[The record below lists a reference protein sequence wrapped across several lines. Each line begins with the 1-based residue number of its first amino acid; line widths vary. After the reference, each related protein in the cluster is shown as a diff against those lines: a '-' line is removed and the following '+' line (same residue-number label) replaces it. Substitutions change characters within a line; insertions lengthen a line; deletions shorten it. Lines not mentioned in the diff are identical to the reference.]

1 MSLNSLSNG
10 WVFIDKPKGITS
22 FDVIRKV
29 RRFTKIKKI
38 GHSGTLD
45 PFATGVLALAFGEAT
60 KSIQFFSSIKE
71 YDFEVTFGETRDTD
85 DVTGNIIESND
96 IYPSLDSIN
105 SCIMSFI
112 GTIDQVPP
120 NYSAVKVEGQR
131 AYKLARNGK
140 AFDLGSKK
148 VEIFKFQC
156 LAKITDNIYSLRV
169 KCSSGTYIRS
179 LARDI
184 AEKLGCFAYVSSLRR
199 TGIGKIN
206 EKNLISLDKFEEL
219 VHIGDHFDY
228 VHTIQDVLD
237 DIPAVLLNYEKACRF
252 QNGVSL
258 DFDLEIVNFKKVLL
272 VSEKSLLGVG
282 KINNNKL
289 IPIRVFNIVGER
301 DVDK

>member
-1 MSLNSLSNG
+1 MNLGSLSNG
-10 WVFIDKPKGITS
+10 WIFIDKPKGITS
-22 FDVIRKV
+22 FDVIRKI
-29 RRFTKIKKI
+29 RNLTKIKKI

-60 KSIQFFSSIKE
+60 KSIQFLSSTKE

-85 DVTGNIIESND
+85 DVTGNVIESKD
-96 IYPSLDSIN
+96 VYPSLDSIN
-105 SCIMSFI
+105 SCIMTFI

-120 NYSAVKVEGQR
+120 HYSAVKVKGQR
-131 AYKLARNGK
+131 AYKLARKGK
-140 AFDLGSKK
+140 TFELGSKK

-156 LAKITDNIYSLRV
+156 LAKTADNVYSLRV

-237 DIPAVLLNYEKACRF
+237 DIPAVLLNYENARKF
-252 QNGVSL
+252 QNGVKL
-258 DFDLEIVNFKKVLL
+258 DFDIETLGTKNVLFI
-272 VSEKSLLGVG
+272 SENGPLGVG
-282 KINNNKL
+282 KINNNK
-289 IPIRVFNIVGER
+289 INPIRIFNIVGKR

>member
-1 MSLNSLSNG
+1 
-10 WVFIDKPKGITS
+10 
-22 FDVIRKV
+22 
-29 RRFTKIKKI
+29 
-38 GHSGTLD
+38 
-45 PFATGVLALAFGEAT
+45 
-60 KSIQFFSSIKE
+60 
-71 YDFEVTFGETRDTD
+71 
-85 DVTGNIIESND
+85 
-96 IYPSLDSIN
+96 
-105 SCIMSFI
+105 MSFI
-112 GTIDQVPP
+112 GVIDQVPP

-184 AEKLGCFAYVSSLRR
+184 AKKLGCFAYVSSLRR
-199 TGIGKIN
+199 TGIGKIK

-237 DIPAVLLNYEKACRF
+237 DIPAVLLSFENACKF
-252 QNGVSL
+252 QNGVKL
-258 DFDLEIVNFKKVLL
+258 DFDIKTLDTKNVLFL
-272 VSEKSLLGVG
+272 SL
-282 KINNNKL
+282 IH
-289 IPIRVFNIVGER
+289 I
-301 DVDK
+301 

>member
-1 MSLNSLSNG
+1 VSLSSLSNG
-10 WVFIDKPKGITS
+10 WIFIDKPKGITS

-29 RRFTKIKKI
+29 RKFTKIKKI

-60 KSIQFFSSIKE
+60 KSIQFSSSIKE

-85 DVTGNIIESND
+85 DVTGNVIESNG
-96 IYPSLDSIN
+96 IYPSLDTIN

-140 AFDLGSKK
+140 AFDLRSKK

-228 VHTIQDVLD
+228 VYTIQDVLD
-237 DIPAVLLNYEKACRF
+237 DIPAVLLCYENAYKF
-252 QNGVSL
+252 QNGVKL
-258 DFDLEIVNFKKVLL
+258 DFDIKTLGTKNVLFI
-272 VSEKSLLGVG
+272 SENGPLGVG
-282 KINNNKL
+282 KINNNK
-289 IPIRVFNIVGER
+289 INPIRIFNIVGKR

>member
-1 MSLNSLSNG
+1 MSLGPLSNG
-10 WVFIDKPKGITS
+10 WIFIDKPKGITS

-29 RRFTKIKKI
+29 RAFTKIKKI

-60 KSIQFFSSIKE
+60 KSIQFLSSIKE
-71 YDFEVTFGETRDTD
+71 YDFEITFGEKRDTD
-85 DVTGNIIESND
+85 DVTGNVIESND
-96 IYPSLDSIN
+96 VYPSLNSIN
-105 SCIMSFI
+105 NCIKTFI

-120 NYSAVKVEGQR
+120 HYSAVKVEGQR
-131 AYKLARNGK
+131 AYKLARKGK
-140 AFDLGSKK
+140 TFELGSKK

-156 LAKITDNIYSLRV
+156 LTKNADNKYSLRV

-228 VHTIQDVLD
+228 VHKIQDVLD
-237 DIPAVLLNYEKACRF
+237 DIPAVLLCYENAYKF
-252 QNGVSL
+252 QNGVKL
-258 DFDLEIVNFKKVLL
+258 DFDIKTLGTKNVLFI
-272 VSEKSLLGVG
+272 SENGPLGVG
-282 KINNNKL
+282 KINNNK
-289 IPIRVFNIVGER
+289 INPIRIFNIVGKR

>member
-1 MSLNSLSNG
+1 
-10 WVFIDKPKGITS
+10 
-22 FDVIRKV
+22 
-29 RRFTKIKKI
+29 
-38 GHSGTLD
+38 
-45 PFATGVLALAFGEAT
+45 
-60 KSIQFFSSIKE
+60 
-71 YDFEVTFGETRDTD
+71 
-85 DVTGNIIESND
+85 
-96 IYPSLDSIN
+96 
-105 SCIMSFI
+105 MSFI

-237 DIPAVLLNYEKACRF
+237 DIPAVLLCYENACKF
-252 QNGVSL
+252 QNGVKL
-258 DFDLEIVNFKKVLL
+258 DFDIKTLGTKNVLFI
-272 VSEKSLLGVG
+272 SENGPLGVG
-282 KINNNKL
+282 KINNNK
-289 IPIRVFNIVGER
+289 INPIRIFNIVGKR

>member
-1 MSLNSLSNG
+1 MSLGSLSNG
-10 WVFIDKPKGITS
+10 WIFIDKPKGITS

-60 KSIQFFSSIKE
+60 KSIQFLSSIKE

-85 DVTGNIIESND
+85 DVTGNVIESND
-96 IYPSLDSIN
+96 MYPSLESIN
-105 SCIMSFI
+105 SCIMTFI

-131 AYKLARNGK
+131 AYKLARKGK
-140 AFDLGSKK
+140 TFDLGSKK
-148 VEIFKFQC
+148 VEIYKFQC
-156 LAKITDNIYSLRV
+156 LAKTAANIFSLRV

-184 AEKLGCFAYVSSLRR
+184 AEKLGCFAHVSSLRR

-237 DIPAVLLNYEKACRF
+237 DIPAVLLSYENACKF
-252 QNGVSL
+252 QNGVKL
-258 DFDLEIVNFKKVLL
+258 DFDI
-272 VSEKSLLGVG
+272 KSLGTKNVLFISENGPLGVG
-282 KINNNKL
+282 KINNNK
-289 IPIRVFNIVGER
+289 INPIRVFNIVGKR

>member
-1 MSLNSLSNG
+1 MSLGSLSNG
-10 WVFIDKPKGITS
+10 WIFIDKPKGITS

-60 KSIQFFSSIKE
+60 KSIQFLSSIKE
-71 YDFEVTFGETRDTD
+71 YDFEITFGETRDTD
-85 DVTGNIIESND
+85 DVTGNVIESND
-96 IYPSLDSIN
+96 MYPSLESIN

-112 GTIDQVPP
+112 GTIDQIPP
-120 NYSAVKVEGQR
+120 NYSAVKIEGQR
-131 AYKLARNGK
+131 AYKLARKGK
-140 AFDLGSKK
+140 TFDLESKK

-156 LAKITDNIYSLRV
+156 LAKTADNIYSLRV

-237 DIPAVLLNYEKACRF
+237 DIPAVLLSYENACKF
-252 QNGVSL
+252 QNGVKL
-258 DFDLEIVNFKKVLL
+258 DFDIETYGIKNVLF
-272 VSEKSLLGVG
+272 VSENGPLGVG
-282 KINNNKL
+282 TINNNK
-289 IPIRVFNIVGER
+289 INPIRIFNIVGKR

>member
-1 MSLNSLSNG
+1 M
-10 WVFIDKPKGITS
+10 
-22 FDVIRKV
+22 
-29 RRFTKIKKI
+29 
-38 GHSGTLD
+38 
-45 PFATGVLALAFGEAT
+45 
-60 KSIQFFSSIKE
+60 
-71 YDFEVTFGETRDTD
+71 
-85 DVTGNIIESND
+85 
-96 IYPSLDSIN
+96 YPSLDSIN

-131 AYKLARNGK
+131 AYKLARKGK
-140 AFDLGSKK
+140 TFDLGSKK

-156 LAKITDNIYSLRV
+156 LAKTDDNIFSFRV

-237 DIPAVLLNYEKACRF
+237 DIPAVLLSYENVCKF
-252 QNGVSL
+252 QNGVKL
-258 DFDLEIVNFKKVLL
+258 DFDIETLGTKNVLFI
-272 VSEKSLLGVG
+272 SEDGPLGVG
-282 KINNNKL
+282 KVNNNK
-289 IPIRVFNIVGER
+289 INPIRIFNIVGKR

>member
-1 MSLNSLSNG
+1 M
-10 WVFIDKPKGITS
+10 F
-22 FDVIRKV
+22 
-29 RRFTKIKKI
+29 
-38 GHSGTLD
+38 
-45 PFATGVLALAFGEAT
+45 
-60 KSIQFFSSIKE
+60 
-71 YDFEVTFGETRDTD
+71 
-85 DVTGNIIESND
+85 
-96 IYPSLDSIN
+96 
-105 SCIMSFI
+105 
-112 GTIDQVPP
+112 
-120 NYSAVKVEGQR
+120 
-131 AYKLARNGK
+131 KL
-140 AFDLGSKK
+140 
-148 VEIFKFQC
+148 
-156 LAKITDNIYSLRV
+156 
-169 KCSSGTYIRS
+169 KCSSGTYVRS

-184 AEKLGCFAYVSSLRR
+184 AKKMGCIAHVSSLRR
-199 TGIGKIN
+199 TNIGKFD

-219 VHIGDHFDY
+219 VHIGDHFGY

>member
-45 PFATGVLALAFGEAT
+45 PFASGALALAFGEAT
-60 KSIQFFSSIKE
+60 KSIQFINSNKEYEFSIK
-71 YDFEVTFGETRDTD
+71 FGELRDTD
-85 DVTGNIIESND
+85 DITGKIIESND
-96 IYPSLDSIN
+96 ILPSLENINDSIKN
-105 SCIMSFI
+105 FI
-112 GTIDQVPP
+112 GRINQVPP
-120 NYSAVKVEGQR
+120 IYSAVKVGGQR
-131 AYKLARNGK
+131 AYKLARGGK
-140 AFDLGSKK
+140 IFELNPKEI
-148 VEIFKFQC
+148 EIFNIQC
-156 LAKITDNIYSLRV
+156 LRKVSDDEFVFKL
-169 KCSSGTYIRS
+169 KCSSGTYVRS

-184 AEKLGCFAYVSSLRR
+184 AKKMGCIAHVSSLRR
-199 TGIGKIN
+199 TNIGKFD

-219 VHIGDHFDY
+219 VHIGDHFGY

>member
-1 MSLNSLSNG
+1 MSLGPLSNG
-10 WVFIDKPKGITS
+10 WIFIDKPKGITS

-29 RRFTKIKKI
+29 RRFSKIKKI

-60 KSIQFFSSIKE
+60 KSIQFLSSIKE
-71 YDFEVTFGETRDTD
+71 YDFEIIFGEKRDTD
-85 DVTGNIIESND
+85 DVTGNVIGSND
-96 IYPSLDSIN
+96 IYPSLNSIN
-105 SCIMSFI
+105 NCIKTFI

-120 NYSAVKVEGQR
+120 HYSAVKVEGQR
-131 AYKLARNGK
+131 AYKLARKGK
-140 AFDLGSKK
+140 TFELGSKK

-156 LAKITDNIYSLRV
+156 LTKTADKIYSLRV

-258 DFDLEIVNFKKVLL
+258 DFDLETVNSKKVLL
-272 VSEKSLLGVG
+272 VSEKGLLGVG

-289 IPIRVFNIVGER
+289 SPIRVFNIIGKR

>member
-1 MSLNSLSNG
+1 MSLSSLSNG
-10 WVFIDKPKGITS
+10 WIFIDKPKGITS

-29 RRFTKIKKI
+29 RKFTKIKKI

-60 KSIQFFSSIKE
+60 KSIQFSSSIKE

-85 DVTGNIIESND
+85 DVTGNVIESNG
-96 IYPSLDSIN
+96 IYPSLDTIN

-140 AFDLGSKK
+140 AFDLRSKK

-228 VHTIQDVLD
+228 VYTIQDVLD
-237 DIPAVLLNYEKACRF
+237 DIPAVLLCYENAYKF
-252 QNGVSL
+252 QNGVKL
-258 DFDLEIVNFKKVLL
+258 DFDIKTLGTKNVLFI
-272 VSEKSLLGVG
+272 SENGPLGVG
-282 KINNNKL
+282 KINNNK
-289 IPIRVFNIVGER
+289 INPIRIFNIVGKR